1 MNTRDNSP
9 NLSRRTFL
17 KTSAVSVAAAC
28 AVGSGCDGQLK
39 LEKSKRNI
47 PLGLQ
52 LYSVR
57 AECQKDLPATIKAVA
72 DIGYQG
78 VEFAGYYDYS
88 AKDLRKLLDDNGLKC
103 CGTHTQLDTLLG
115 DNLPETIEFNK
126 IIGNKYLIVPWLD
139 PKKYGSAEG
148 WKNAAD
154 MFNELAE
161 KVEPH
166 KMQVGYHNHSHEF
179 KPVDGQ
185 VPWDIFFGS
194 TRKDVIMQF
203 DTGNAMHGGGDA
215 IPYLK
220 RYPGRAITV
229 HLKEYSATNK
239 NAIFGEGDIP
249 WEELLN
255 ICETIG
261 GTKWYIIEEEKDIY
275 PPLEAV
281 ELCYKNFRKLR
292 PA

>member
-1 MNTRDNSP
+1 MDMRDNSP

-17 KTSAVSVAAAC
+17 KTTAASIAAAYV
-28 AVGSGCDGQLK
+28 AGSGCNEQSTLGK
-39 LEKSKRNI
+39 AKRKI

-57 AECQKDLPATIKAVA
+57 TECQKDLPATIEAVA
-72 DIGYQG
+72 KIGYQG

-88 AKDLRKLLDDNGLKC
+88 EKDLRKLLDDNGLKC
-103 CGTHTQLDTLLG
+103 CGTHAQFDTLLG
-115 DNLPETIEFNK
+115 DNLPQTIEFNK

-139 PKKYGSAEG
+139 PNKYSSAEG
-148 WKNAAD
+148 WKNAAEV
-154 MFNELAE
+154 FNELAE

-185 VPWDIFFGS
+185 VPWDIFFGN

-203 DTGNAMHGGGDA
+203 DTGNAMQGGGDA

-220 RYPGRAITV
+220 RYPGRAVSV

-239 NAIFGEGDIP
+239 NAIIGEGDIP
-249 WEELLN
+249 WEELLTL
-255 ICETIG
+255 CETIG
-261 GTKWYIIEEEKDIY
+261 GTKWYIIEEEKDVY
-275 PPLEAV
+275 PPLKAA

>member
-1 MNTRDNSP
+1 MDTIDNSP
-9 NLSRRTFL
+9 NFSRRMFL
-17 KTSAVSVAAAC
+17 KTTAASIAAAC
-28 AVGSGCDGQLK
+28 AVGSGCDGEMK
-39 LEKSKRNI
+39 LGKSKRKI

-57 AECQKDLPATIKAVA
+57 TECQKDLPATIKAVA

-78 VEFAGYYDYS
+78 VEFAGYYDYG
-88 AKDLRKLLDDNGLKC
+88 AKDLRKLLDDNGLIC
-103 CGTHTQLDTLLG
+103 CGTHAQLNTLLG
-115 DNLPETIEFNK
+115 DNLPKTIEFNK

-139 PKKYGSAEG
+139 PNKYSSAEG

-185 VPWDIFFGS
+185 VPWDIFFGN

-203 DTGNAMHGGGDA
+203 DTGNAMQGGGDA

-220 RYPGRAITV
+220 RYPGRAVTV

-239 NAIFGEGDIP
+239 NAIVGEGDIP

-255 ICETIG
+255 LCETIG
-261 GTKWYIIEEEKDIY
+261 GTKWYIIEEEKDVY
-275 PPLEAV
+275 PPLKAA